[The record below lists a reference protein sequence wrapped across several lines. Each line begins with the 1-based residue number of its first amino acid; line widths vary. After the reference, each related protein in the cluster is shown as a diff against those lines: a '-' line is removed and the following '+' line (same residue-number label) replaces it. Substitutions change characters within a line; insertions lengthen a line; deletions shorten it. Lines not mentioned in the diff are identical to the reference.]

1 MPQLVFDAISL
12 KESEPA
18 SQILSFAAS
27 LFLPQGCTRALS
39 LSVPLVCSHL
49 NCGKCDDGNTH
60 LLNLN
65 EATDWIDTL
74 SSISSLLSV
83 LHIHLLHKKLR
94 LSFHPLPDDLSF
106 HVSSYL
112 DQVLALFLPRR
123 RLPGL
128 RLLAE

>member
-12 KESEPA
+12 KGGQPA

-49 NCGKCDDGNTH
+49 NCRTCDDGNTH

-74 SSISSLLSV
+74 SSISSLLPV
-83 LHIHLLHKKLR
+83 LHIHLLHKKNSGNLNQ
-94 LSFHPLPDDLSF
+94 PLPNKSF
-106 HVSSYL
+106 YL

>member
-12 KESEPA
+12 KESRPA
-18 SQILSFAAS
+18 LQILSFAAS

-83 LHIHLLHKKLR
+83 LHIHLLHKKIVGIMR
-94 LSFHPLPDDLSF
+94 NKSF
-106 HVSSYL
+106 YL